1 MTKSGFAVLLGRPN
15 AGKSTLLNSII
26 GEELALVSALP
37 QTTRY
42 LFKGIFTDERGQV
55 VFLDTPG
62 LHFGKYGLNESLL
75 STGENVIKDA
85 DADVYLYLVD
95 LMRPPAEEEENIIKM
110 LEDIKDRVLFIFNKK
125 DVADKRDEF
134 LEVFFDKF
142 PSFKDLP
149 HLIISATNPKDV
161 KKVCREIFEKLTEG
175 PLYFDADELSDANFR
190 FFAAEIIRGQI
201 IHNSREEVPHASCV
215 KITDYKEN
223 EGRHHIEATIYVESN
238 GQKAIL
244 LGDKGSVIKK
254 IRHFSRREMKR
265 LTNEPV
271 NIELKI
277 KVKPNWRNNASFLEF
292 IGLDRVKKKAKR

>member
-26 GEELALVSALP
+26 GEDLALVSSLP

-42 LFKGIFTDERGQV
+42 LFKGIFTDDRGQI

-62 LHFGKYGLNESLL
+62 LHFGKHGLNKSLL
-75 STGENVIKDA
+75 ESGKNVIKEA

-95 LMRPPAEEEENIIKM
+95 MMRPPGDEEDAIIKM
-110 LEDIKDRVLFIFNKK
+110 LEEIKAKVLLVFNKK

-134 LEVFFDKF
+134 VASFFERF
-142 PSFKDLP
+142 PSFESNP
-149 HLIISATNPKDV
+149 YLIISATNPKDV
-161 KKVCREIFEKLTEG
+161 KKVGNELFSRLPEG
-175 PLYFDADELSDANFR
+175 PMYFDKDELCDANFR

-215 KITDYKEN
+215 KITSYKEI
-223 EGRHHIEATIYVESN
+223 EGEHDIEATIYVESN

-254 IRHFSRREMKR
+254 IRHFSRREMKK
-265 LTNEPV
+265 LTGEPV
-271 NIELKI
+271 NMELKI

-292 IGLDRVKKKAKR
+292 VGLDKGPNK